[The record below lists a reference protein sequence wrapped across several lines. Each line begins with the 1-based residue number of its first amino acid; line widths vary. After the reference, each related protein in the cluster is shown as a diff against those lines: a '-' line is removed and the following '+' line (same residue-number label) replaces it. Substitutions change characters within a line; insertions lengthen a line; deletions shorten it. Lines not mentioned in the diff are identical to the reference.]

1 MYCTNPEGTCLY
13 ARGTQRRG
21 YPWNAYNNPRKEAS
35 RPYKPNWWD
44 RYGGGGRTKL
54 EGTLYM
60 LGDLKER
67 VPPGCI
73 YYSQKGNLLPAK
85 SQVLG
90 HKQEGGGTNIR
101 GQMSVF
107 LLTKVEGWMK
117 SPTLGN
123 KVEL

>member
-1 MYCTNPEGTCLY
+1 MYCTNPEGTFLY

-67 VPPGCI
+67 VPLGCI
-73 YYSQKGNLLPAK
+73 YYSQK
-85 SQVLG
+85 
-90 HKQEGGGTNIR
+90 
-101 GQMSVF
+101 
-107 LLTKVEGWMK
+107 
-117 SPTLGN
+117 
-123 KVEL
+123 